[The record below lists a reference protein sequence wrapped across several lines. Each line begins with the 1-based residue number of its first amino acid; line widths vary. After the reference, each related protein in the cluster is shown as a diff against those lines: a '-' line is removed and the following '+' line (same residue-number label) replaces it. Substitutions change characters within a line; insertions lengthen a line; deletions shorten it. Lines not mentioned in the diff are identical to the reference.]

1 MPDRVPF
8 AHPWSEDT
16 IGSKAEVTV
25 GGTPSTTVARYWGGH
40 VPWMSSGDVH
50 LRRIS
55 DVSGRITEAGLRAS
69 AAKMVEPPAVAIAL
83 AGQGK
88 TRGTAALTEIALC
101 TNQSVA
107 LITPRDDELDALY
120 LYYALDYRYEELR
133 ARSAGGGRAGLTKQ
147 IVQNVPVP
155 LPHPNEQSHIA
166 EILNTLDATIR
177 ETEAVVAK
185 LRQVKAGLL
194 HDLLTRGLDEH
205 GQLRDPARH
214 PEQFKDSPLGRI
226 PKEWTAEPLGAQIT
240 GIEAGHSPSCPG
252 FAASPG
258 EWGVLKVSAVTHEGF
273 VPTENKRIENM
284 HSVDQACQVKIGD
297 LLITRCNTPELVGAA
312 CLVDQTPPC
321 LMLCDKTLRLL
332 VNPKR
337 DELRFL
343 VQALQMP
350 NVRWQIEISATGS
363 SGSMKNISQEDIRG
377 YIVPRP
383 SVDEQRRIS
392 RRADALLA
400 RIAAEQ
406 DQHSKLNSLKRGLAH
421 DLLTGRV
428 RVNPFNPV
436 DKS

>member
-8 AHPWSEDT
+8 AHPWSQDT

-55 DVSGRITEAGLRAS
+55 DVSGRITGAGLRAS

-205 GQLRDPARH
+205 GQLRDPARY
-214 PEQFKDSPLGRI
+214 PEQLQNSPLGQL
-226 PKEWTAEPLGAQIT
+226 PKACQTPNIGEIASHVRSGVTPTGGSEVYRKEGVTFVRSQNVTFDGLLLDDVVFITPATHAAMNRSEIFPFDVLLNIT
-240 GIEAGHSPSCPG
+240 GASIGRCCYVPDDFPPANVNQHVCALRLPKPRFEDGGFLAAILASHIGQSQIDRHNAGGNREGLNYTQAKGFVVPWPEPDERAAIANRIEA
-252 FAASPG
+252 AKTR
-258 EWGVLKVSAVTHEGF
+258 L
-273 VPTENKRIENM
+273 
-284 HSVDQACQVKIGD
+284 QAEESQV
-297 LLITRCNTPELVGAA
+297 
-312 CLVDQTPPC
+312 
-321 LMLCDKTLRLL
+321 
-332 VNPKR
+332 
-337 DELRFL
+337 
-343 VQALQMP
+343 
-350 NVRWQIEISATGS
+350 
-363 SGSMKNISQEDIRG
+363 
-377 YIVPRP
+377 
-383 SVDEQRRIS
+383 
-392 RRADALLA
+392 
-400 RIAAEQ
+400 
-406 DQHSKLNSLKRGLAH
+406 SKLHFLKRGLAH